1 MATTIDG
8 STGVSFPAGGTGN
21 PAGTV
26 VGTTDTQ
33 TLTNKTLSGTTIT
46 GYTESVVVIGN
57 SSTSQTLSLT
67 NGTLQTV
74 TMNGNCTFAMPTV
87 TAGKGFVLILVQDST
102 GGRTAVFTSVKWPSN
117 TAPTLTTTAT
127 TGRDIITFL
136 SDGTNWYGSPVQNF

>member
-1 MATTIDG
+1 
-8 STGVSFPAGGTGN
+8 
-21 PAGTV
+21 
-26 VGTTDTQ
+26 
-33 TLTNKTLSGTTIT
+33 
-46 GYTESVVVIGN
+46 
-57 SSTSQTLSLT
+57 
-67 NGTLQTV
+67 
-74 TMNGNCTFAMPTV
+74 MPTV